1 MAEQEAWEAM
11 EGSPSF
17 SGGCSGGAVTRG
29 SGEPDVA
36 GRGSGEPDG
45 AGRGSG
51 ETVVASRGSGEL
63 DGTSRGS
70 GELDGTSR
78 GSGELDGTSRGSG
91 ELDGTSRGSGE
102 LDGTSRGTG
111 RRWRGA
117 GTGGRWLRAGSGG
130 RWRGAGSGGVR
141 SLGAGTGGRSLGAGT
156 GTGTGSWRRSG
167 SAGSRRR
174 SGSAGSRRRSG
185 TSRDEDELDGTSGDE
200 DGGGHK
206 AAGVTG
212 SESSP
217 VGEAELNW
225 GMAGGTDCGAA
236 ATCDDCGP
244 DSISPTIKFDPAI
257 HSAKLMYFFNDQLG
271 SALGMTRRI
280 SSTNPHQNPS
290 IKVRSSHVVRW
301 QWFTNSSTNSSRS
314 RPSWKMKIVAPEWL
328 FPPPFGA
335 TLIDAS
341 SSLIFCILVGQLF
354 CHVPSGIRNEGDEDI
369 L

>member
-1 MAEQEAWEAM
+1 M
-11 EGSPSF
+11 
-17 SGGCSGGAVTRG
+17 
-29 SGEPDVA
+29 
-36 GRGSGEPDG
+36 
-45 AGRGSG
+45 
-51 ETVVASRGSGEL
+51 
-63 DGTSRGS
+63 
-70 GELDGTSR
+70 
-78 GSGELDGTSRGSG
+78 
-91 ELDGTSRGSGE
+91 
-102 LDGTSRGTG
+102 
-111 RRWRGA
+111 
-117 GTGGRWLRAGSGG
+117 
-130 RWRGAGSGGVR
+130 
-141 SLGAGTGGRSLGAGT
+141 
-156 GTGTGSWRRSG
+156 
-167 SAGSRRR
+167 
-174 SGSAGSRRRSG
+174 GSRRRSG

-217 VGEAELNW
+217 VVEAELNW

-354 CHVPSGIRNEGDEDI
+354 CHVPSGIWNEGDEDI